1 MATTQ
6 AETRTR
12 LAATNRGPRL
22 GEITGI
28 LLLAL
33 GLLLALCLFF
43 FHPDDPSLNSAGRSE
58 TNNLIGPAGAYVS
71 DLALQ
76 PFGVAAYLLP
86 VLLFAAAW
94 RRFSKRPLRA
104 PLGRVAGLLVV
115 LLSASALLALA
126 GLPRL
131 FDGRVEAGGFV
142 GLFVAGGLAGV
153 IGNVGAL
160 VVLAALASIGVLLAT
175 NFSFAHAYERTRA
188 ALGDPSGYFGTQAA
202 RLRAW

>member
-6 AETRTR
+6 AETRTK

-22 GEITGI
+22 GEIVGI
-28 LLLAL
+28 LLFAL

-43 FHPDDPSLNSAGRSE
+43 FHPDDPSLNSAGRSQ

-71 DLALQ
+71 DLILQ

-86 VLLFAAAW
+86 VLFFVAAW
-94 RRFSKRPLRA
+94 RRFSKLPLRA
-104 PLGRVAGLLVV
+104 PLARVAGLLVI
-115 LLSASALLALA
+115 LLSASALVALG

-142 GLFVAGGLAGV
+142 GLFIANGLAGV

-160 VVLAALASIGVLLAT
+160 VLLSALAAIGVLLAT
-175 NFSFAHAYERTRA
+175 NFSFAH
-188 ALGDPSGYFGTQAA
+188 
-202 RLRAW
+202 